1 MNLTNIVLI
10 SIYLILSL
18 LIFIFLTKISYKLD
32 LVDIPNKRKKH
43 LKPTAFTGGLAL
55 SISYILAIYLFNFSN
70 SKLDI
75 ILSMGFLIAIVGL
88 IDDKYNLNVGGKL
101 SLQTIPIIYLIILE
115 NFNLN
120 QIGDYNYFKVELGS
134 FSIPFSVICVIFLI
148 NAFNYFDGLDG
159 TLSFT
164 SISTLCILIFLSLN
178 NNNILFLIVTI
189 IPIVIFLCF
198 NFSIFKI
205 PKLFLGDSGSLLLG
219 FIISFTIMHFANQN
233 FIHPILLSFSISI
246 FVYEFISVNIIRL
259 QNKKAIF
266 SAGQDHLHYILFK
279 KNNSL
284 LQTNFII
291 SALNVIFFVVGY
303 LSYKIINPLASLI
316 LFAVCFIIYFFI
328 RKKMSLN
335 I

>member
-1 MNLTNIVLI
+1 
-10 SIYLILSL
+10 

-246 FVYEFISVNIIRL
+246 FVYEFLSVNIIRL

>member
-246 FVYEFISVNIIRL
+246 FVYEFLSVNIIRL